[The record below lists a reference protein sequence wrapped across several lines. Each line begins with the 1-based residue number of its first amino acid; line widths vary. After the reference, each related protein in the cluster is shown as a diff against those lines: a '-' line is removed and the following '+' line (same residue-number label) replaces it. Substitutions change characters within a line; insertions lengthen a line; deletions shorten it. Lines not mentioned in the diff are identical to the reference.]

1 MDRLATGGIIHG
13 GTYNAQAVN
22 MAATVATLKRLN
34 TPGTYERMET
44 RGRRLMDGFAAAFRK
59 AGVTATVTG
68 FPQIFHV
75 GFGLET
81 PPVNYRD
88 AMRIDRAGYVR
99 LTTALLQRGVR
110 ALERG
115 AWFLSTEHDAAVID
129 TTIAAMEDALTA

>member
-1 MDRLATGGIIHG
+1 
-13 GTYNAQAVN
+13 
-22 MAATVATLKRLN
+22 
-34 TPGTYERMET
+34 MET

-59 AGVTATVTG
+59 AGVTATITG

-75 GFGLET
+75 GWGLQT

-88 AMRIDRAGYVR
+88 TVAIDRAGYVR

-115 AWFLSTEHDAAVID
+115 AWFLSTEHDEAIID
-129 TTIAAMEDALTA
+129 TTIAAMEDALASEGRG